1 MKNIISL
8 KSCICNLKL
17 TDYFIAQMK
26 IIQFAFI
33 FTLSFINLAGIQ
45 SQIHLFEP
53 EQQRFELM
61 CKSDTLLLSGML
73 SDELLYIHS
82 NTLSETKKTHL
93 LNIGSK
99 KLHYKKIKVEE
110 ADFKKYGKLVL
121 TNGIIRV
128 LGTLN
133 NTEFDVRL
141 MYTAIYK
148 KKKGKWQLLRWQSTK
163 INT

>member
-1 MKNIISL
+1 
-8 KSCICNLKL
+8 
-17 TDYFIAQMK
+17 MK
-26 IIQFAFI
+26 IIQYAFI
-33 FTLSFINLAGIQ
+33 FALFFINQANVQ
-45 SQIHLFEP
+45 AQIHVFEP
-53 EQQRFELM
+53 ELQRFELM

-110 ADFKKYGKLVL
+110 ADFKKYGKMVL

-133 NTEFDVRL
+133 NTAFDVRL

-148 KKKGKWQLLRWQSTK
+148 KKRGKWQLLRWQSTK
-163 INT
+163 INAQQ

>member
-1 MKNIISL
+1 
-8 KSCICNLKL
+8 
-17 TDYFIAQMK
+17 MK
-26 IIQFAFI
+26 IIYSIFI
-33 FTLSFINLAGIQ
+33 VTMFFGYLTDVQA
-45 SQIHLFEP
+45 QIHVFEP
-53 EQQRFELM
+53 ELQRFELM
-61 CKSDTLLLSGML
+61 CKSDTLLLSGLL

-133 NTEFDVRL
+133 NTAFDVRL

-163 INT
+163 INS

>member
-1 MKNIISL
+1 
-8 KSCICNLKL
+8 
-17 TDYFIAQMK
+17 MK
-26 IIQFAFI
+26 IIQFVFI
-33 FTLSFINLAGIQ
+33 FALYFFNLTNIH
-45 SQIHLFEP
+45 SQIHVFEP
-53 EQQRFELM
+53 EQRRFELM
-61 CKSDTLLLSGML
+61 CKSDTLMLSGML

-128 LGTLN
+128 LGTLS

-163 INT
+163 INPQ